1 MLMKHD
7 LPSSRGFTLVEIL
20 MVIAIIGVLATIA
33 IPHYMGYQLRA
44 KAVSLTTE
52 VKAAAQAFRTYKME
66 NNTYPA
72 DRTPGATP
80 PEIASLIG
88 NFFSMTPPI
97 GGQWDWDYQQFGIT
111 AGISVYNSPFSTEE
125 LQRVDRLIDDDN
137 LFTGTFRQRPS
148 GYIYVIEE

>member
-1 MLMKHD
+1 MKHD

-20 MVIAIIGVLATIA
+20 MVIAIIGILATIA
-33 IPHYMGYQLRA
+33 IPHYIDYQLRA

-72 DRTPGATP
+72 DCMPGVTP
-80 PEIASLIG
+80 PEISSLIG
-88 NFFSMTPPI
+88 NYFSTPPSI

-111 AGISVYNSPFSTEE
+111 AGISVYDPPLSTEE
-125 LQRVDRLIDDDN
+125 LQKVDRLIDDNN